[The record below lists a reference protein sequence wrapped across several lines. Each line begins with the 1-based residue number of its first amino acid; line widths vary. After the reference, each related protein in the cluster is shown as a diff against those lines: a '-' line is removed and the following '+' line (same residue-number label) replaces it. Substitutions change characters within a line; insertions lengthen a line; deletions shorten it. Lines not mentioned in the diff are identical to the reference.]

1 VEIRGKF
8 FPYYTPY
15 LLQVFQLHKKELSE
29 CWIATAPSGYR
40 HRFTVVR
47 GGSQVKVTGKKFEVP
62 QYLRRKT
69 AGFCV
74 KYLKKIATSTRL
86 IRVFGLHPAGYT

>member
-15 LLQVFQLHKKELSE
+15 LLQLFQLHKKELSE

-40 HRFTVVR
+40 HRFTGHR
-47 GGSQVKVTGKKFEVP
+47 GGAAPKVSKKSS
-62 QYLRRKT
+62 
-69 AGFCV
+69 
-74 KYLKKIATSTRL
+74 KYCNTCGAKWLVFAQNPLKKL
-86 IRVFGLHPAGYT
+86 QLLQG